1 LVLVLVA
8 GAALAAPALVLEV
21 RAGEREVLLPMRDTA
36 FAYTY
41 RQSIYD
47 SPVREHLRVAQG
59 GIVIERAS
67 SPDLRALEYFRWPGE
82 ATAVSSGL
90 VEWRAP
96 ALEPLGHLSLAI
108 VERGEQELDTGVRRI
123 RLEDAI
129 GTGSA
134 TVTPAYRP
142 LAMWLWSVVR

>member
-1 LVLVLVA
+1 
-8 GAALAAPALVLEV
+8 
-21 RAGEREVLLPMRDTA
+21 MRDTA

-47 SPVREHLRVAQG
+47 APVREHLRVKPD

-82 ATAVSSGL
+82 ATPSGATL
-90 VEWRAP
+90 EWQAP
-96 ALEPLGHLSLAI
+96 ALASAPRLSLAV
-108 VERGEQELDTGVRRI
+108 VERGEQELDTGLRRV
-123 RLEDAI
+123 RLEDAV

-134 TVTPAYRP
+134 TVTAAYRP
-142 LAMWLWSVVR
+142 LAVWLWSAVR